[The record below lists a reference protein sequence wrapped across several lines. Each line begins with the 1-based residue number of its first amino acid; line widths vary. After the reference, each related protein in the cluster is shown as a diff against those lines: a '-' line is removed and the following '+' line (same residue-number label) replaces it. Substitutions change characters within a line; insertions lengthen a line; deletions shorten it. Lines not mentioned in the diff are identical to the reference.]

1 MANREQ
7 PYDPY
12 IPAGGASHGGNT
24 AQDGGN
30 QRTAALQAV
39 GGALP
44 STLSQ
49 CAHQCS
55 AKPSHRLGAS
65 QTTMSISAQRA
76 RLHHTRPDTPLH
88 TSSFSQATMLIHI
101 LL

>member
-12 IPAGGASHGGNT
+12 IPAGGSAPSGSA

-39 GGALP
+39 SDLICSIP
-44 STLSQ
+44 SWMTLDRRSHTVYDSDISQ
-49 CAHQCS
+49 VIL
-55 AKPSHRLGAS
+55 RM
-65 QTTMSISAQRA
+65 MS
-76 RLHHTRPDTPLH
+76 
-88 TSSFSQATMLIHI
+88 
-101 LL
+101 